1 MAIIRFSHP
10 AHGFSDDEH
19 TPQVLYRVSQFR
31 KNMASRHKSKEDSSK
46 LQSKEQKHLPKEG
59 PAKSSHEASKSEP
72 PDKSRTEDDSVTI
85 SSKSLLI
92 GLVVVIAIAL
102 LVWRF
107 QSMPS
112 SPLET
117 GSDKQTA
124 VMVQDELVA
133 RVNGEDLMRSRITH
147 QMEQLPAQVQGQVSF
162 SEILDATIN
171 EMILMQEAKR
181 LGMETQTAEANAYVA
196 ITLNQSGITRDE
208 LRKRAQ
214 SRGIDESEIVEI
226 FRRRLTINDLL
237 QREVFPTINVSDK
250 DAKDWYEKNK
260 AGLAIPETVEA
271 RHILLA
277 QPEEANATLERVK
290 KGAKFEDLAKDLS
303 IDAATAV
310 NGGDLGNFTKGMM
323 VPEFEKAAWD
333 AKSGSIVGP
342 IKTQFGYHLIK
353 IVGHHKGREKPFSEV
368 RDLIIKQLK
377 SERSESAS
385 NAYVQ
390 ALRQKS
396 DVQILVKDD
405 KKPTNAGAPPVE
417 G

>member
-1 MAIIRFSHP
+1 
-10 AHGFSDDEH
+10 
-19 TPQVLYRVSQFR
+19 
-31 KNMASRHKSKEDSSK
+31 MASRHKSKEDSSK

-59 PAKSSHEASKSEP
+59 PAQSSHEASKSEP

-237 QREVFPTINVSDK
+237 QREVFPTINV
-250 DAKDWYEKNK
+250 
-260 AGLAIPETVEA
+260 
-271 RHILLA
+271 
-277 QPEEANATLERVK
+277 
-290 KGAKFEDLAKDLS
+290 
-303 IDAATAV
+303 
-310 NGGDLGNFTKGMM
+310 
-323 VPEFEKAAWD
+323 
-333 AKSGSIVGP
+333 
-342 IKTQFGYHLIK
+342 
-353 IVGHHKGREKPFSEV
+353 
-368 RDLIIKQLK
+368 
-377 SERSESAS
+377 
-385 NAYVQ
+385 
-390 ALRQKS
+390 
-396 DVQILVKDD
+396 
-405 KKPTNAGAPPVE
+405 
-417 G
+417 